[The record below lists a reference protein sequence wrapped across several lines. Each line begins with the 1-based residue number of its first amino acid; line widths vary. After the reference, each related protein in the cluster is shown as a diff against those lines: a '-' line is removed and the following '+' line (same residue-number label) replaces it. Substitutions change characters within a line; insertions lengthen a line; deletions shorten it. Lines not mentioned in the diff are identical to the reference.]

1 MVRYCVDGHCLAG
14 ETCPEESVVSQ
25 AYLDYDRPDYGV
37 SATDDAYLL
46 RNVNAAAEGCPAHT
60 GDGLVD
66 PNEPDLPDVDLENP
80 EEPDT
85 DPGTIIPPTPPT
97 QPSNPGTTENPGT
110 TTPPPLVTP
119 VPDDTP
125 DPPEPTPPAE
135 PSPPQDPGADGDWW
149 EGMWNDG

>member
-1 MVRYCVDGHCLAG
+1 M
-14 ETCPEESVVSQ
+14 VSQ

-97 QPSNPGTTENPGT
+97 QPTTPTQPSNPGTTENPGT